1 MGKPVMIFIPK
12 DCNMIIA
19 FETEE
24 ELLKKTD
31 NRRMLPLY
39 GYAEQHK
46 KEFPNLYLAYFKGA
60 RANKTP
66 AEMDRMD
73 KALKKVVK
81 IAEYMI
87 CLTAQSTSCTRCPA
101 WEKPAIMYPATM
113 GHRTPRYSSSG
124 AGTKKGN
131 GYAAG
136 SITTA
141 AGMEGGRKR
150 MPSMQTT

>member
-1 MGKPVMIFIPK
+1 
-12 DCNMIIA
+12 MIIA

-24 ELLKKTD
+24 ELLEKAD

-73 KALKKVVK
+73 KAFTKVVK
-81 IAEYMI
+81 IAEYAI
-87 CLTAQSTSCTRCPA
+87 SIIASAATSFLMFYLMNR
-101 WEKPAIMYPATM
+101 
-113 GHRTPRYSSSG
+113 
-124 AGTKKGN
+124 
-131 GYAAG
+131 
-136 SITTA
+136 
-141 AGMEGGRKR
+141 
-150 MPSMQTT
+150 